1 MNSPAI
7 DQPLPA
13 PDLAYIHRRRPLLNF
28 LAHRYWR
35 IETHGLEHL
44 PAQGR
49 AILVGNHRGFQP
61 WDAVMVLHVIHG
73 HTGRI
78 PRFLVH
84 PGLLKFRP
92 IARSIARLGGV
103 LACRENAARL
113 LEAGELLGILPE
125 GVEGAFSLYRDAY
138 QLRSFGRNDFV
149 KFALRHRAPIVPF
162 VIVGSA
168 DALPMFARI
177 KSRWWTRHMQ
187 WPYIPIALPAPLPSK
202 WHLQFLPPLRVEQ
215 SHPAEAGSDRSVV
228 TAISLEVRSRMQQA
242 IDEILARRKSI
253 FRGSVF

>member
-13 PDLAYIHRRRPLLNF
+13 PDLAYIHRRRHLFNF
-28 LAHRYWR
+28 LARRYWR
-35 IETHGLEHL
+35 IETKGLEHL

-49 AILVGNHRGFQP
+49 AVLVGNHRGFQP
-61 WDAVMVLHVIHG
+61 WDAVMVLHIIHG
-73 HTGRI
+73 HTGRV

-84 PGLLKFRP
+84 PGLLKFPP
-92 IARSIARLGGV
+92 IAKFIARLGGV

-113 LEAGELLGILPE
+113 LEADEFLGILPE
-125 GVEGAFSLYRDAY
+125 GVEGAFSVYRNAY
-138 QLRSFGRNDFV
+138 KLGSFGRDDFV

-187 WPYIPIALPAPLPSK
+187 WPYIPISLPAPLPSK
-202 WHLQFLPPLRVEQ
+202 WHIEFLPPLRVHQ
-215 SHPAEAGSDRSVV
+215 SHPPEAAADRSVV
-228 TAISLEVRSRMQQA
+228 AAISLDVRGRMQQA
-242 IDEILARRKSI
+242 IDEILSRRRSI